1 MGTVRRQSIQTTIVM
16 FTGVILGFGLKL
28 ILFPAYLSPEE
39 IGLLTVLLN
48 AANLFAAF
56 IPLGSQKIFMRYR
69 PVFQK
74 KGEAPKGLL
83 YIGAILTG
91 VGLAVFL
98 LLFFLFREPVAEFYR
113 DKAALLSD
121 YFLALLPLVIA
132 RVLFRLAM
140 EYSKAIRKIVVP
152 VFLKEIG
159 ARLLTAILVMAFAWK
174 WFDINGLVFWYVLIY
189 FVIGSI
195 MTYYIFAV
203 GKANLKPDRDKMRG
217 GQLKEILNFGM
228 FAVFT
233 SGSTVLVKNL
243 DSLMI
248 TSLATLSDAG
258 IYAIAFFIGTIIELP
273 RRALSYSTGPVVAQ
287 AFNENKMGKINELYH
302 KTSLNQLILGLFMV
316 IVIWINIDA
325 LFEIMPNGSKYA
337 EGKYVV
343 LFIALAYL
351 VDMSAGINQSI
362 IQQSPRYRFNFYIMT
377 SMIALTFLTNYF
389 LIPLYGIEGA
399 ALATLS
405 SYLVINLFRALVLW
419 YYYKL
424 QPLNVKNSV
433 AVLLGI
439 ILYFATFLLPEL
451 ESPILSILLKT
462 SLFGIAYWGLVI
474 LLRVSV
480 DYRNLFESLVKRY
493 LR

>member
-1 MGTVRRQSIQTTIVM
+1 M
-16 FTGVILGFGLKL
+16 FAGVFLGFALKL
-28 ILFPAYLSPEE
+28 GIFPAYLSPEE

-83 YIGAILTG
+83 YIGAVLTG
-91 VGLAVFL
+91 IGLALFL

-113 DKAALLSD
+113 DKAALFSD
-121 YFLALLPLVIA
+121 YFLALLPLVVA
-132 RVLFRLAM
+132 RVLFRVAM

-233 SGSTVLVKNL
+233 TGGAIIVKNI
-243 DSLMI
+243 DTLMI
-248 TSLATLSDAG
+248 TSLADLSGAG
-258 IYAIAFFIGTIIELP
+258 IYSLAFFIGSIIELP
-273 RRALSYSTGPVVAQ
+273 RRAISYTTGPVIAQ
-287 AFNENKMGKINELYH
+287 SFSTNTLEKVKEIYY
-302 KTSLNQLILGLFMV
+302 KSSINQLAIGSFMV
-316 IVIWINIDA
+316 LIVWGNIDHI
-325 LFEIMPNGSKYA
+325 FNIMPNGDEFVS
-337 EGKYVV
+337 GKWVV
-343 LFIALAYL
+343 LYISLAFL
-351 VDMSAGINQSI
+351 IDMSAGVNQSI
-362 IQQSPRYRFNFYIMT
+362 IQQSPRYRMNLYIMVT
-377 SMIALTFLTNYF
+377 MACLIIISNFI
-389 LIPLYGIEGA
+389 LIPLYNINGA
-399 ALATLS
+399 ALATLIS
-405 SYLVINLFRALVLW
+405 FFITNILRTTVL
-419 YYYKL
+419 YYYFNL
-424 QPLNVKNSV
+424 VQFSMNHIIIICVSITIYFLSTYIPNYGYALIDFTINSLFITLV
-433 AVLLGI
+433 YWASL
-439 ILYFATFLLPEL
+439 
-451 ESPILSILLKT
+451 ILLKT
-462 SLFGIAYWGLVI
+462 PKEIVAFIKKALKL
-474 LLRVSV
+474 
-480 DYRNLFESLVKRY
+480 
-493 LR
+493 